1 MWHAPAVAW
10 IDELAAALGQ
20 PPLGREERRR
30 LLDLARVVA
39 HRTERVNAP
48 LASYLVG
55 RFAAGR
61 ADAEEAVAEAARLAE
76 AALPDEPAGR

>member
-1 MWHAPAVAW
+1 MAW
-10 IDELAAALGQ
+10 IDDLAEALGQ
-20 PPLGREERRR
+20 APLDREERRR
-30 LLDLARVVA
+30 ILELAREVA

-61 ADAEEAVAEAARLAE
+61 ADGAEAVAEAARLA
-76 AALPDEPAGR
+76 AASLPAPAAPPEVPPDR